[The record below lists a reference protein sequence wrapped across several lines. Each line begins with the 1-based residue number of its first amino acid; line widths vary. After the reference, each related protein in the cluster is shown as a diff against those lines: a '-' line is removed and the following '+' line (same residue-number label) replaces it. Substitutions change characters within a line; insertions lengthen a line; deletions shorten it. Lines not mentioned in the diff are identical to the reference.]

1 MKNVIY
7 IVLFLATAMTAT
19 AQNFDEVGNLSH
31 VSETR
36 VTGAMFKMISGID
49 IEDPEFAELMKTV
62 NNLKDLRVYA
72 TDDKGSAVKMK
83 SFADSFISK
92 NNMELLMSVKEDGQK
107 FSFHVRKGNTETKIK
122 ELVMFI
128 DGADSKEKESSAVFL
143 VITGDLDLN
152 QIAKITQQM
161 NVPGQKQIKEA
172 TQNK

>member
-1 MKNVIY
+1 M
-7 IVLFLATAMTAT
+7 ATAMIAT
-19 AQNFDEVGNLSH
+19 AQNFDEVGNLTH

-49 IEDPEFAELMKTV
+49 IDDPEFKELMKTV

-72 TDDKGSAVKMK
+72 TDDKVSAFKMRT
-83 SFADSFISK
+83 FAEGFVSK

-107 FSFHVRKGNTETKIK
+107 FTFHVRKGNTETKIK

-128 DGADSKEKESSAVFL
+128 NGAGDEEASAVFL
-143 VITGDLDLN
+143 VMTGDLDLN

-161 NVPGQKQIKEA
+161 DIPGQKQMKEA
-172 TQNK
+172 TQKK

>member
-1 MKNVIY
+1 MKKVIY

-49 IEDPEFAELMKTV
+49 IDDPEFAELMKTV

-72 TDDKGSAVKMK
+72 TDDKGSAAKMK
-83 SFADSFISK
+83 SFADNFISK
-92 NNMELLMSVKEDGQK
+92 NNMDLLMSVKEDGQK

-128 DGADSKEKESSAVFL
+128 DGADSKESSAVFL

-172 TQNK
+172 TQKK

>member
-1 MKNVIY
+1 MKNILVILMLVSTT
-7 IVLFLATAMTAT
+7 ITAI

-49 IEDPEFAELMKTV
+49 TDDPDFTDLMKTV
-62 NNLKDLRVYA
+62 DNLTDLRVYA
-72 TDDKGSAVKMK
+72 TDDKASAAKMK
-83 SFADSFISK
+83 TFATGFITK
-92 NNMELLMSVKEDGQK
+92 NKMDLLMSVKEDGQK
-107 FSFHVRKGNTETKIK
+107 FTFHVRKGSTDTKIR

-128 DGADSKEKESSAVFL
+128 DGSEDKESSAVFL

-161 NVPGQKQIKEA
+161 NIPGQKQIKEA
-172 TQNK
+172 TQKK